1 MRKQKPLHDGSI
13 TFAFDSAE
21 RTQETRIFLI
31 KNAPRNVKDRSR
43 RRKRVGIN
51 KWMPPGGGRNPSD
64 WSQKH
69 GAQRELYEE
78 SGRRWKI
85 PLGNLR
91 RVGVLECYKTAK
103 GSPRSFERA
112 TLKWVVH
119 LYETVIPEWL
129 YTSKPARPSKGISKV
144 QWFPIYLLPW
154 HEMLDDVE
162 LWIPRMINGEQLRV
176 RILRHY
182 RTGRLMSHEIIPEQF
197 SR

>member
-13 TFAFDSAE
+13 TFAFDSVR

-31 KNAPRNVKDRSR
+31 KNAPKNEEDDTR

-64 WSQKH
+64 RSQKH
-69 GAQRELYEE
+69 GARRELFEE
-78 SGRRWKI
+78 SGYQWKV
-85 PLGNLR
+85 PLASMR
-91 RVGVLECYKTAK
+91 RVGVLECYETGV

-119 LYETVIPEWL
+119 LYETVIPQWMQ
-129 YTSKPARPSKGISKV
+129 SARPPRPSKGISKV

-154 HEMLDDVE
+154 HEMLDDGK

-182 RTGRLMSHEIIPEQF
+182 RTNKLMSHEIIPERF
-197 SR
+197 S